1 MLWLIVFLFVL
12 LVVHL
17 YFTTNEGFFTEEV
30 PMDPET
36 KEKYM
41 KFVQF
46 YNPFM
51 ANWEKA
57 IVTSIS
63 LRAPAPA
70 PLTSP
75 SQMHDSSDRKPKQ
88 PSHTEMNLFIQE
100 LSQKE
105 GRAFPPITDPFPDQT
120 NILPTNLPE
129 DPSLFQNALDWMNQ
143 QMVSAQQ
150 SLQDTSNEPFA
161 NCQEV
166 SQCIANDPAAMDSIA
181 AAQQKRQEKQQETQR
196 QKAKTMLDKF
206 NMNPALTTS
215 MRKNVELAQQSEET
229 QNKAQSGQLLQE
241 MNFPDNDP
249 VSFPMKKPAN
259 ADKLKHLKQSD
270 PAQYQAYEKNDSSMF
285 NLKRS
290 LDQINGRF

>member
-12 LVVHL
+12 LVVRL
-17 YFTTNEGFFTEEV
+17 YFTTNEGFFMEEV

-41 KFVQF
+41 KFIKF

-51 ANWEKA
+51 VNWEKA
-57 IVTSIS
+57 IITSIS

-75 SQMHDSSDRKPKQ
+75 SQMHDPSNRKPKQ
-88 PSHTEMNLFIQE
+88 PSRTEMNLFIKE
-100 LSQKE
+100 LSEKE
-105 GRAFPPITDPFPDQT
+105 GRPFPPVTDPFPDQT

-129 DPSLFQNALDWMNQ
+129 DQSVFHNALDWMNQ

-150 SLQDTSNEPFA
+150 SLKDSSNESFA

-196 QKAKTMLDKF
+196 KKTSAAMDKF
-206 NMNPALTTS
+206 ITNPSLLYA
-215 MRKNVELAQQSEET
+215 MKKNVELAMESEET
-229 QNKAQSGQLLQE
+229 QNKAQSGQLLNE
-241 MNFPDNDP
+241 MKFPDNDP
-249 VSFPMKKPAN
+249 ISFPMKKPAN
-259 ADKLKHLKQSD
+259 ADKLKKLKQSD
-270 PAQYQAYEKNDSSMF
+270 PAKYQEYEVNNRSMF
-285 NLKRS
+285 SLKQS